1 MGALIGEG
9 GKTISRIR
17 SEANVTMKLDP
28 SEDLRGAATPTRKV
42 IITGTE
48 SCCLKARAMVQEVM
62 RSDTAMARRDSS
74 AGQYAAD
81 EKSSEAG
88 STLVRLTIARH
99 LVGKVI
105 GTRGATVKKLRETT
119 GAVIEINKDESGTG
133 TITLSGA
140 PAAVREA
147 REQIAE
153 LTAEDLPIEVQQT
166 LSRMLDE
173 VLVLN
178 VPANRVGK
186 VIGSRGAVIQGLR
199 QETGVTIDLQ
209 KDETGAAIV
218 TLRGSMEAMRSAR
231 AAIENIVLAED
242 AKSTAEIDRLS

>member
-1 MGALIGEG
+1 
-9 GKTISRIR
+9 
-17 SEANVTMKLDP
+17 
-28 SEDLRGAATPTRKV
+28 
-42 IITGTE
+42 
-48 SCCLKARAMVQEVM
+48 
-62 RSDTAMARRDSS
+62 
-74 AGQYAAD
+74 
-81 EKSSEAG
+81 
-88 STLVRLTIARH
+88 
-99 LVGKVI
+99 
-105 GTRGATVKKLRETT
+105 
-119 GAVIEINKDESGTG
+119 
-133 TITLSGA
+133 
-140 PAAVREA
+140 
-147 REQIAE
+147 
-153 LTAEDLPIEVQQT
+153 
-166 LSRMLDE
+166 MLDE